1 MSLNLI
7 SLYKEALTMS
17 EDEKRYSKSLMGKT
31 VVTKSGKKFGEVG
44 NILFETRTGELISIV
59 LKNTTAYINNLDLEK
74 DNQGKFLVPFSSV
87 IAIGD
92 FVVVSEEDI
101 I

>member
-1 MSLNLI
+1 MT
-7 SLYKEALTMS
+7 E
-17 EDEKRYSKSLMGKT
+17 EEKNYSKQLLGKT
-31 VVTKSGKKFGEVG
+31 VVTKTGKRFGEVG
-44 NILFETRTGELISIV
+44 NITFEVRTGELMQII
-59 LKNTTAYINNLDLEK
+59 LKNPTTYTEGMDLER
-74 DNQGKFLVPFSSV
+74 DQNNSLLIPYSSV

>member
-1 MSLNLI
+1 MA
-7 SLYKEALTMS
+7 E
-17 EDEKRYSKSLMGKT
+17 EEKNYSKQLLGKT
-31 VVTKSGKKFGEVG
+31 VVTKTGKRFGEVG
-44 NILFETRTGELISIV
+44 NITFEVRTGELMQII
-59 LKNTTAYINNLDLEK
+59 LKNPTAYTEGLDLEK
-74 DNQGKFLVPFSSV
+74 DSGNNLLIPYSAV

>member
-1 MSLNLI
+1 MA
-7 SLYKEALTMS
+7 E
-17 EDEKRYSKSLMGKT
+17 EDKKYSKQIVGKT
-31 VVTKSGKKFGEVG
+31 VVTKSGKRFGEVG
-44 NILFETRTGELISIV
+44 NITFETRTGELIHLV
-59 LKNTTAYINNLDLEK
+59 LKNPTSYAEGLELEK
-74 DNQGKFLVPFSSV
+74 NKNGLFMIPYSAV

>member
-1 MSLNLI
+1 MV
-7 SLYKEALTMS
+7 ES
-17 EDEKRYSKSLMGKT
+17 EKIYSKQKTDKMHSKQLIGKT

-44 NILFETRTGELISIV
+44 NLSFETRTGELIQLT
-59 LKNTTAYINNLDLEK
+59 LKNPTEYAETVNLEK
-74 DNQGKFLVPFSSV
+74 DPTGDLGLPFSSV

-92 FVVVSEEDI
+92 FIVISEEDI

>member
-1 MSLNLI
+1 MA
-7 SLYKEALTMS
+7 E
-17 EDEKRYSKSLMGKT
+17 EEKKYSKVLLGKT

-44 NILFETRTGELISIV
+44 NISFETRTGELIQVV
-59 LKNTTAYINNLDLEK
+59 LKNPTNYTEGLELEK
-74 DNQGKFLVPFSSV
+74 DTDGNLMIPFSAV
-87 IAIGD
+87 MAIGD